1 MVTTHYNLI
10 KGFIFYSLLRENMT
24 GVAKCRNVNQYF
36 SVYMDLNMRCMYTGC
51 PKIPKNE
58 IQDKFEVRK
67 GWNSNMDNAT

>member
-1 MVTTHYNLI
+1 
-10 KGFIFYSLLRENMT
+10 MT

-36 SVYMDLNMRCMYTGC
+36 SVYMDLNMRYMYTGC